1 MPIPI
6 RFCVVE
12 PTVTSRE
19 LVRSLARF
27 DVGIVY
33 VDEGFGP
40 IRDTMRP
47 NKLYEYLAAG
57 LPVVANR
64 GRELEQYLR
73 EKEAGFVFEGLDEA
87 VHGDQERGGSEQ
99 AGRGWPPPVETYES
113 QASRLDAFFEEVLAG
128 SRAIPG

>member
-1 MPIPI
+1 
-6 RFCVVE
+6 
-12 PTVTSRE
+12 
-19 LVRSLARF
+19 
-27 DVGIVY
+27 
-33 VDEGFGP
+33 
-40 IRDTMRP
+40 MRP

-73 EKEAGFVFEGLDEA
+73 EKEAGLVFEGLDEA
-87 VHGDQERGGSEQ
+87 VPAIRS
-99 AGRGWPPPVETYES
+99 AAALSRRPGWPPPVETYES